1 VSIPRVVVL
10 ASGTGSLLQA
20 LIDESS
26 NLNIDVAA
34 LISDGEVA
42 ACDRA
47 RAAGIRVVVHEMQSN
62 RNTWNAGLLKILH
75 DLKPDLIVSAGFM
88 KILDSELVAEFSG
101 RIINT
106 HPALLPDFPG
116 AHAVRD
122 ALSAGVRVTGSTIHF
137 VDAGVDTGPVIAQHE
152 IEIRESDSEESLHER
167 IKVEERKLLISVVRD
182 LTQGKVR
189 LVNGEVV
196 KA

>member
-1 VSIPRVVVL
+1 MSIPRVVVL

-26 NLNIDVAA
+26 NLNIDIAA

-47 RAAGIRVVVHEMQSN
+47 RGAGIRVVVHEMQSN

>member
-26 NLNIDVAA
+26 NLNIDIAA

-47 RAAGIRVVVHEMQSN
+47 RGAGIRVVVHEMQSN